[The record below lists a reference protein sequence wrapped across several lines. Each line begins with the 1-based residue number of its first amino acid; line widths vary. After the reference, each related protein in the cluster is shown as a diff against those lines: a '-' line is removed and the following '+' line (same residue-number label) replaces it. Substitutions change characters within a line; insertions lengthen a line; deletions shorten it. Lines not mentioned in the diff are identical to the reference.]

1 MAAEI
6 VLPTSDVPTS
16 DVVAVLTGQHERAR
30 ELLAE
35 LRESVTVVAELT
47 RDMDGPFRELVQL
60 LAAHET
66 AEEMVVYPTLKAELQ
81 EGSLAGEC
89 LAEEDEL
96 KHLLAKLDKM
106 APSFFE
112 FPDALAEF
120 ETKLSAHADH
130 EERTA
135 FPILEQRVS
144 PGERQDLGADF
155 LYAFSKAPTH
165 PHAHSPESAMGNAVL
180 GPVIATIDRA
190 RDAASV
196 RAKPGVPGR

>member
-1 MAAEI
+1 MGSEI
-6 VLPTSDVPTS
+6 ALPTSDVPASDVPSS
-16 DVVAVLTGQHERAR
+16 DVVAILSGQHERAR

-60 LAAHET
+60 LVAHET

-135 FPILEQRVS
+135 FPILAQRVS
-144 PGERQDLGADF
+144 PDER
-155 LYAFSKAPTH
+155 
-165 PHAHSPESAMGNAVL
+165 
-180 GPVIATIDRA
+180 
-190 RDAASV
+190 RD
-196 RAKPGVPGR
+196 